1 MGSGLPQPDP
11 PEEAPHPLL
20 LASASPTR
28 RRMLQEV
35 GIDCEAVPAA
45 IDEAGVK
52 ASYRAEGSTADE
64 TAAALAELKA
74 LRVSTARPGVL
85 VVGADQILVCDDVW
99 FEKPGDAARARSQLE
114 ALRGRDHE
122 LVTSV
127 CVALDGAVIWSH
139 GVRARLTMRAF
150 SDDFL
155 ADYLV
160 AEGAALYQSVGAYRL
175 EGLGAQLFAR
185 VEGDYFAILG
195 LPLLPLLDF
204 LRGHGVVRR

>member
-1 MGSGLPQPDP
+1 MGPGSPQPNP
-11 PEEAPHPLL
+11 PKDAPPPVL
-20 LASASPTR
+20 LASASPIR
-28 RRMLQEV
+28 HRLLREA
-35 GIDCEAVPAA
+35 GIDCAAAPAT

-52 ASYRAEGSTADE
+52 ESLRAEGAAADE
-64 TAAALAELKA
+64 AAATLAELKA

-85 VVGADQILVCDDVW
+85 VIGADQILVCDDVW

-127 CVALDGAVIWSH
+127 CVALDGTVTWRH
-139 GVRARLTMRAF
+139 GARARLTMRSF

-160 AEGAALYQSVGAYRL
+160 REGAAVYESVGAYRL
-175 EGLGAQLFAR
+175 EGLGAQLFTR